1 MFLFYSIF
9 DLQSCQPDNL
19 VDGLLEDVPL
29 GDLDIQNENVRSEN
43 RATSLFSIFTQREV
57 IIQLN
62 YLILGALQNTF
73 NSLTLYAWCPRKGHT
88 YLSLQLK
95 AADLFKYV

>member
-1 MFLFYSIF
+1 MVATLMFNELTLEGEFDDDPILKWGKVLGYQFFSFFYSIF

-29 GDLDIQNENVRSEN
+29 GDLDTQNENARSKN

-57 IIQLN
+57 IQ
-62 YLILGALQNTF
+62 
-73 NSLTLYAWCPRKGHT
+73 
-88 YLSLQLK
+88 
-95 AADLFKYV
+95 

>member
-88 YLSLQLK
+88 YLNQP
-95 AADLFKYV
+95 AAESCRFV